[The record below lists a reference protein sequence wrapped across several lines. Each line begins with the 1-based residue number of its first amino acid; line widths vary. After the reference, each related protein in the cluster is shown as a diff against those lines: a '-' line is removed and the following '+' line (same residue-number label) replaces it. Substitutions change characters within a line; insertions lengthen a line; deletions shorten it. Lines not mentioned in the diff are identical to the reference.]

1 MTMLNHEDIK
11 RNNLIRNVDN
21 NNYRN
26 ASYDLRVDKI
36 ITIEGKEKSS
46 FKIKPNSMVVA
57 ISKENVKLPNDIIG
71 HAYVKTRL
79 SQFGIMANNIGLI
92 DTEYEG
98 QLSSVLV
105 NFGKD
110 DYEISKGDS
119 FLRIT
124 FTKIQEPTNS
134 IPINYGP
141 FSADTYLNMRK
152 SDSMAY
158 LGNSFVNIDKVTN
171 AAKKEIQK
179 SLAKTALTSGIWIAA
194 VALIMTAVALFMGMK
209 DDTINDTTINKIENL
224 QNQINSF
231 NDNQVLLLNIQ
242 KELKSNVVSLEN
254 DLDSISLKN
263 SELNKLIDNYRH
275 ELKKNAPN
283 KGK

>member
-1 MTMLNHEDIK
+1 MLNHEDIK
-11 RNNLIRNVDN
+11 LNNLIQNADN
-21 NNYRN
+21 NNFRN

-36 ITIEGKEKSS
+36 ITIEGKEVSS
-46 FKIKPNSMVVA
+46 FKIKPNSMAVA
-57 ISKENVKLPNDIIG
+57 ISKERVKLPNYIIG

-110 DYEISKGDS
+110 DYEIKEGDS

-124 FTKIQEPTNS
+124 FTKILAPVNS

-141 FSADTYLNMRK
+141 FSKDTYLNMRK
-152 SDSMAY
+152 SDSMSY
-158 LGNSFVNIDKVTN
+158 LGNSFVNIDKVTH
-171 AAKKEIQK
+171 AAKTEIQK

-194 VALIMTAVALFMGMK
+194 AALILTAVALFVGLK
-209 DDTINDTTINKIENL
+209 DDKINDTTNKKVENL
-224 QNQINSF
+224 QSQINSF
-231 NDNQVLLLNIQ
+231 NENQVLLLDIQ
-242 KELKSNVVSLEN
+242 KEFKNNVVSLEKQV
-254 DLDSISLKN
+254 DSISRKN
-263 SELNKLIDNYRH
+263 SELNQLIDNYKH
-275 ELKKNAPN
+275 ELKKYEPH